1 MAKKTKSFEEAL
13 SRLEEIVDA
22 MEEGEL
28 SLDETVKLY
37 KEGVE
42 MASVC
47 SEKLSGA
54 RQQISLLSVGL
65 DGSMEEKPCEIKEED

>member
-13 SRLEEIVDA
+13 ARLEEIVDS

-42 MASVC
+42 LSSLC

-54 RQQISLLSVGL
+54 KQQISILSTGL
-65 DGSMEEKPCEIKEED
+65 DGSIEEKTFEFREEE

>member
-47 SEKLSGA
+47 SEKLS
-54 RQQISLLSVGL
+54 VGL
-65 DGSMEEKPCEIKEED
+65 DGSMEEKPFEIKEEE

>member
-13 SRLEEIVDA
+13 SRLEEIVSA

-42 MASVC
+42 LASFC
-47 SEKLSGA
+47 GEKLSGA
-54 RQQISLLSVGL
+54 KQQISILSTGL
-65 DGSMEEKPCEIKEED
+65 DGSMEEKPFELKEEE

>member
-28 SLDETVKLY
+28 SLDETVKL
-37 KEGVE
+37 
-42 MASVC
+42 
-47 SEKLSGA
+47 
-54 RQQISLLSVGL
+54 
-65 DGSMEEKPCEIKEED
+65 

>member
-1 MAKKTKSFEEAL
+1 MAKKTRSFEEAL
-13 SRLEEIVDA
+13 SRLEEIVGA

-42 MASVC
+42 LASFC
-47 SEKLSGA
+47 GEKISGA
-54 RQQISLLSVGL
+54 KQQISILSAGL
-65 DGSMEEKPCEIKEED
+65 DGSIEEKPFELEEEE

>member
-13 SRLEEIVDA
+13 ARLEEIVDS

-42 MASVC
+42 LSSLC

-54 RQQISLLSVGL
+54 KQQISILSTGL
-65 DGSMEEKPCEIKEED
+65 DGSTEEKPFEFKEEE

>member
-13 SRLEEIVDA
+13 ARLEEIVDS

-37 KEGVE
+37 KEAVE
-42 MASVC
+42 LSSLC

-54 RQQISLLSVGL
+54 KQQISILSTGL
-65 DGSMEEKPCEIKEED
+65 DGSIEENPFEFKEEE

>member
-1 MAKKTKSFEEAL
+1 MAKKAKSFEEAL

-42 MASVC
+42 LSSLC
-47 SEKLSGA
+47 SEKLTGA
-54 RQQISLLSVGL
+54 KQQISILSTGL
-65 DGSMEEKPCEIKEED
+65 DGSIEEQPFELKEEE